1 MEWYIQIL
9 CILDLLY
16 ILIIVWK
23 ILKILLIA
31 LNILFTLLII
41 YNLILAI
48 FVQSSY
54 MYIGYQGSQKVFV
67 GTFESR
73 NGISMVM
80 IPAIAFILIRSE
92 YIYWKSKK
100 QRYSS
105 MFYGINNYSF
115 IKE

>member
-1 MEWYIQIL
+1 MDWIF
-9 CILDLLY
+9 
-16 ILIIVWK
+16 
-23 ILKILLIA
+23 
-31 LNILFTLLII
+31 LFTLLII

-92 YIYWKSKK
+92 YIYEKVRNKDILLC
-100 QRYSS
+100 
-105 MFYGINNYSF
+105 FYGN
-115 IKE
+115 